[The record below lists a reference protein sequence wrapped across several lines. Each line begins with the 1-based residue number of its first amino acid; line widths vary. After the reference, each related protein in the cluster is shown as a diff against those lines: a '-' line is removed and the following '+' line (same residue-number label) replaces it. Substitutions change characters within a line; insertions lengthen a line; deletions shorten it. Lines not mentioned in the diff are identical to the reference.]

1 MKKEAPKI
9 VEQKET
15 LPEVMNRYGGM
26 FSIETKSGFAHLK
39 FEADGEM
46 YVTWLND
53 EGYVEE
59 DGQNIPFKD
68 IERVANFMRE
78 MKELRL
84 PDYQRKA

>member
-1 MKKEAPKI
+1 MKKEAPKT
-9 VEQKET
+9 VAPKET
-15 LPEVMNRYGGM
+15 LAQVMSKYGGM
-26 FSIETKSGFAHLK
+26 FSIELASGFAHLK
-39 FEADGEM
+39 FEEDGEL

-68 IERVANFMRE
+68 IERVASFMRE

-84 PDYQRKA
+84 SEYKK

>member
-1 MKKEAPKI
+1 MKKEAPKHI
-9 VEQKET
+9 EIKQT
-15 LPEVMNRYGGM
+15 LTQVMSKYGGI
-26 FSIETKSGFAHLK
+26 FSIELKDGFAHLK
-39 FEADGEM
+39 FEEDGEM

-53 EGYVEE
+53 EGYVAE

-84 PDYQRKA
+84 ADYTKP